1 VSDSTLEQAVVSA
14 LAGNRRVGADEIA
27 VQAIDG
33 ADIDVDTR
41 DGTVTL
47 TGLVEHP
54 GSRDRA
60 ERVALA
66 VAGVERVDNR
76 LKVLVPVPLD
86 ELQSRISGGD
96 GPARRAV

>member
-1 VSDSTLEQAVVSA
+1 MSDSTLEQAVMSA
-14 LAGNRRVGADEIA
+14 LAGNRRVRADEIA

-33 ADIDVDTR
+33 ADIDVDAR

-47 TGLVEHP
+47 TGLVERP

-60 ERVALA
+60 ERVALG

-76 LKVLVPVPLD
+76 LKVPVPVPLD
-86 ELQSRISGGD
+86 ELESHISGSNGQ
-96 GPARRAV
+96 AR